1 MEEKLRELAE
11 KHQIPP
17 GLINE
22 AIQWEKKQVVLQKR
36 KIEPLLEKIGR
47 HVESHH

>member
-1 MEEKLRELAE
+1 MEEKLHKLAE

-36 KIEPLLEKIGR
+36 KIKPLLKIIGR